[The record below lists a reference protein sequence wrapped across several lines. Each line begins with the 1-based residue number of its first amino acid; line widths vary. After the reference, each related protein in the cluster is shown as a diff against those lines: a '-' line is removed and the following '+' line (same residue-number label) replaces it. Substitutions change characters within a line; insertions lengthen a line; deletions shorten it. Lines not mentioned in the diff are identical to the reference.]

1 MNPAAYREVKR
12 IVGEALEL
20 TLGAKRDAYLDAA
33 FAKDPALREEVLTLI
48 AACEESDSGFL
59 ERKDRDKLIGQRAGP
74 YRFEEKIGEGGMG
87 IVYRAVREDG
97 AFRMVTAI
105 KVIREGL
112 DSAAIS
118 KRFRNERQILARLSH
133 PNIAR
138 LLDGGV
144 TESGRPF
151 FVMEHVEGQRMSDVA
166 AKLGLHQKLDI
177 FRVLCNAVH
186 YAHQNLVIHG
196 DIKANNVLVTADG
209 TPKLL
214 DFGVARLS
222 EPDANAGLTVTYL
235 PPAFTPDYA
244 SPEQVR
250 GEVLSTASDV
260 YSLGIL
266 LCELLTGK
274 RPRTFTTPNPQAILT
289 ILHTA
294 PPKKPSE
301 LAEDPAPLR
310 GDLDN
315 IVMKALEVEPQQRY
329 ASAEQ
334 MAEDIRRYEAGLPV
348 MARPDSLRYRA
359 GKFVRRNLTAV
370 IAATAGVIALAA
382 GLATTFYQAR
392 IARIEKQRAERMF
405 NGARELANSFIFEI
419 EREIAKL
426 PGSTTARGKL
436 VSRATKYLD
445 GLAQDSEGNPV
456 LRRELASA
464 YVKLGE
470 VLGRPDAANLGDTAG
485 SLESFRKAV
494 QIREDLAREGSGGGK
509 AELQL
514 ELADAYNRYASL
526 LRVKGDY
533 KTSLDYDRKA
543 LAICEALTAAD
554 PKNPERRRRLAEAY
568 TAVGG
573 SLSQLGLWDQVL
585 ETRRKP
591 LEIYRQLVAEDPNPT
606 HRAGLALAGNR
617 MASILSRNG
626 QKADAV
632 KQYREVLALRK
643 AIAAEKPHDSSSRIN
658 VAGTQ
663 LSLGIVLTQTEEYA
677 EASQLLNSAIATYSS
692 IADADPKDARIHSLL
707 ATAYLR
713 QAENLDASGSP
724 QEALALLGRS
734 KAIRERLA
742 EANPLNAGARGEV
755 AEILAAI
762 GKTYEGM
769 GRREQALQA
778 QREAVNIASGIEA
791 AGRANVVIRGIRE
804 RSAEAVA
811 RLQSIAKQ

>member
-12 IVGEALEL
+12 IVGEALDL
-20 TLGAKRDAYLDAA
+20 TLGAKREAYLNEV
-33 FAKDPALREEVLTLI
+33 FAKDPELREEVLTLI
-48 AACEESDSGFL
+48 AACEESDTGFL

-112 DSAAIS
+112 DSAGIS

-144 TESGRPF
+144 TECGRPF
-151 FVMEHVEGQRMSDVA
+151 FVMEHVEGQRMGDAA

-196 DIKANNVLVTADG
+196 DIKANNVLVTSDG
-209 TPKLL
+209 MPKLL

-222 EPDANAGLTVTYL
+222 EPDVNAGLTVTYL

-289 ILHTA
+289 AFQTA

-301 LAEDPAPLR
+301 LADDPAPLR

-315 IVMKALEVEPQQRY
+315 IVMKALEVDPRQRY

-334 MAEDIRRYEAGLPV
+334 MAEDVRRYEAGLPV
-348 MARPDSLRYRA
+348 MARADSLRYRA

-370 IAATAGVIALAA
+370 VAATAGVIALAA
-382 GLATTFYQAR
+382 GMATTFYQAR

-456 LRRELASA
+456 LQRELASA

-494 QIREDLAREGSGGGK
+494 QIREELTREAGGG
-509 AELQL
+509 ADLQE
-514 ELADAYNRYASL
+514 ELADAYNLYASL

-533 KTSLDYDRKA
+533 KASLDYDRKA
-543 LAICEALTAAD
+543 LTICEGLTAAD
-554 PKNPERRRRLAEAY
+554 PKNPVRRRRLAEAY

-573 SLSQLGLWDQVL
+573 SLSQLGRWDEVL

-591 LEIYRQLVAEDPNPT
+591 LEIYRQLVAEDPSGA

-626 QKADAV
+626 QKTEAV
-632 KQYREVLALRK
+632 RQYREVLALRK
-643 AIAAEKPHDSSSRIN
+643 AIAGERPQETGPRIN

-663 LSLGIVLTQTEEYA
+663 LSLGVALTQTGQHA
-677 EASQLLNSAIATYSS
+677 EAKPLLDSAIGIYRA
-692 IADADPKDARIHSLL
+692 IADADSKDARIHSLL
-707 ATAYLR
+707 STAYLR
-713 QAENLDASGSP
+713 QAENLDATGSHT
-724 QEALALLGRS
+724 EALALLGRS

-742 EANPLNAGARGEV
+742 ESNPLNVGARGEV

-769 GRREQALQA
+769 ERFEQALKS
-778 QREAVNIASGIEA
+778 QREAVAIASEIER
-791 AGRANVVIRGIRE
+791 AGHANVVIRGIHAE
-804 RSAEAVA
+804 SAAAVA
-811 RLQSIAKQ
+811 RLQGRAAK

>member
-20 TLGAKRDAYLDAA
+20 TLGARREAYLNEA
-33 FAKDPALREEVLTLI
+33 FAKDPELREEVLTLI
-48 AACEESDSGFL
+48 AACEESDTGFL

-112 DSAAIS
+112 DSAGIS

-144 TESGRPF
+144 TNCGRPF
-151 FVMEHVEGQRMSDVA
+151 FVMEHVEGRRMGDAA

-222 EPDANAGLTVTYL
+222 EPDINAGLTVTYL

-260 YSLGIL
+260 YSLGVL

-289 ILHTA
+289 ALQTA

-315 IVMKALEVEPQQRY
+315 IVMKALEVDPRQRY

-348 MARPDSLRYRA
+348 MARQDSLRYRA

-370 IAATAGVIALAA
+370 VAATAGVVALAA
-382 GLATTFYQAR
+382 GMATTFYQAR
-392 IARIEKQRAERMF
+392 IARLEKQRAERMF

-456 LRRELASA
+456 LQRELASA

-470 VLGRPDAANLGDTAG
+470 VLGRPDAPNLGDSAG

-494 QIREDLAREGSGGGK
+494 QIREELTREGNGSGP
-509 AELQL
+509 EVRE

-543 LAICEALTAAD
+543 LTICEALTAAD
-554 PKNPERRRRLAEAY
+554 PRNPNRRRRLAESY

-573 SLSQLGLWDQVL
+573 SLSQLGLWDEVL
-585 ETRRKP
+585 EVRRKP
-591 LEIYRQLVAEDPNPT
+591 LEIYRQLVREDPNHT

-626 QKADAV
+626 QKTEAV
-632 KQYREVLALRK
+632 KQYREVLALRR
-643 AIAAEKPHDSSSRIN
+643 AIADERPQDSGSQIN

-663 LSLGIVLTQTEEYA
+663 QSLGMVLTQLGQYS
-677 EASQLLNSAIATYSS
+677 EATQLLNSAIAIYSS
-692 IADADPKDARIHSLL
+692 IADADSKDARIHSLL
-707 ATAYLR
+707 ATSYLR
-713 QAENLDASGSP
+713 QAENFDASGSH

-742 EANPLNAGARGEV
+742 EANPMNAGARGEV

-769 GRREQALQA
+769 GRTAQALKA
-778 QREAVNIASGIEA
+778 QREAVTIASEIEK
-791 AGRANVVIRGIRE
+791 AGRANFVIRGIRE
-804 RSAEAVA
+804 SSAEAVA
-811 RLQSIAKQ
+811 RLEKLSKQ

>member
-1 MNPAAYREVKR
+1 MNPTAYREVKR
-12 IVGEALEL
+12 IVGEALDL
-20 TLGAKRDAYLDAA
+20 TRGPKRDAYLDDA
-33 FAKDPALREEVLTLI
+33 FSKDPELREEVLTLI
-48 AACEESDSGFL
+48 AACEESNAGFL
-59 ERKDRDKLIGQRAGP
+59 ERRQDRDKLIGQRAGP

-87 IVYRAVREDG
+87 AVYRAVREDG

-112 DSAAIS
+112 DSAGIS

-144 TESGRPF
+144 TNCGRPF
-151 FVMEHVEGQRMSDVA
+151 FVMEYVDGQRMSDVA

-177 FRVLCNAVH
+177 FRILCNAVH

-222 EPDANAGLTVTYL
+222 EPEANSGLTVTYL

-250 GEVLSTASDV
+250 GEMLSTASDV
-260 YSLGIL
+260 YSLGVL

-274 RPRTFTTPNPQAILT
+274 RPRSFTSSNPQVILT
-289 ILHTA
+289 ALQTA
-294 PPKKPSE
+294 SPKKPSE
-301 LAEDPAPLR
+301 LAEDPGPLR

-315 IVMKALEVEPQQRY
+315 IVMKALEVDPRQRY

-334 MAEDIRRYEAGLPV
+334 LAEDIRRYESGLPV

-359 GKFVRRNLTAV
+359 GKFVRRNLVAV
-370 IAATAGVIALAA
+370 VAATAGVLALTA
-382 GLATTFYQAR
+382 GLATAIHQAR

-426 PGSTTARGKL
+426 PGSTTARATL
-436 VSRATKYLD
+436 VSRATRYLD
-445 GLAQDSEGNPV
+445 GLARDSEGNPV
-456 LRRELASA
+456 LQRELAAA

-470 VLGRPDAANLGDTAG
+470 VLGRPDAANLGDSAG
-485 SLESFRKAV
+485 SLDSFRKAV
-494 QIREDLAREGSGGGK
+494 QIREELARSGPGV
-509 AELQL
+509 AEYQE
-514 ELADAYNRYASL
+514 ELADAYNRYAAL

-533 KTSLDYDRKA
+533 KASLDYDRKA
-543 LAICEALTAAD
+543 LEICETLTSQD
-554 PKNPERRRRLAEAY
+554 PKNPARRRRLAEAY

-573 SLSQLGLWDQVL
+573 SLSQLGRWDEVL
-585 ETRRKP
+585 EVRRKP
-591 LEIYRQLVAEDPNPT
+591 LEIYRALVQQEPSRA

-617 MASILSRNG
+617 MASILSHNG
-626 QKADAV
+626 RKAEAV

-643 AIAAEKPHDSSSRIN
+643 ALAEEKTAESN
-658 VAGTQ
+658 AKMNLAGTQ
-663 LSLGIVLTQTEEYA
+663 LSLGTLLSQMGQYA
-677 EASQLLNSAIATYSS
+677 EASQLLQASVAAFGAMAE
-692 IADADPKDARIHSLL
+692 ADSKDARSHSLL

-713 QAENLDASGSP
+713 QAEHLEAAGSP
-724 QEALALLGRS
+724 QAALPLLGRS

-769 GRREQALQA
+769 GRREQALKA
-778 QREAVNIASGIEA
+778 QRQAVEIATEIESS
-791 AGRANVVIRGIRE
+791 GRANAVIHGIRE
-804 RSAEAVA
+804 KAAEAVA
-811 RLQSIAKQ
+811 RLEKAAAQ